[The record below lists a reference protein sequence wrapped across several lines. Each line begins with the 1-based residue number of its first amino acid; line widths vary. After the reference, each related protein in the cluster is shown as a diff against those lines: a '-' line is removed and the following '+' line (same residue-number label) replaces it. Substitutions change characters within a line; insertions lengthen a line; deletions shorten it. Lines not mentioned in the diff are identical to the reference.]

1 MGGFNPDTALFGG
14 LFSADVGGT
23 PVNLTSFQGGG
34 VEFQKTECTTGTRP
48 DNLREYTI
56 TKVNW
61 SNITLERNYVK
72 GQDDWKVWYQAVL
85 DGTQDYKP
93 ITLNYHSSDNQ
104 PCRTNNFF
112 ECWPTRYDVIN
123 VDSKSGSST
132 VKEVMECEVDHAKY
146 G

>member
-1 MGGFNPDTALFGG
+1 MGGFDADNALFGG
-14 LFSADVGGT
+14 LFSADLGG
-23 PVNLTSFQGGG
+23 PVNLTAFSGGG
-34 VEFQKTECTTGTRP
+34 VSFQKTEVTTGTRP

-61 SNITLERNYVK
+61 ENITLERNYVK
-72 GQDDWKVWYQAVL
+72 AKADWKAWYEATLAGKVQ
-85 DGTQDYKP
+85 YKQV
-93 ITLNYHSSDNQ
+93 TLNYHDSKNQ

-112 ECWPTRYDVIN
+112 ETWPIRYDVIN

-132 VKEVMECEVDHAKY
+132 VKEVLELVIDHATY